1 MTPDNLLA
9 QLPARLADE
18 RFDVL
23 LETAGFRLE
32 RIISTGHA
40 TPPEQW
46 YDQAHDEWILL
57 LTGSAVLRFEQPD
70 EQLALQPGDSLLIP
84 AHRRHRVEATDP
96 QQPTVWLALHF
107 NLPPP
112 FPPKAALHPATWKES
127 TGNRAN

>member
-1 MTPDNLLA
+1 
-9 QLPARLADE
+9 LADE

-40 TPPEQW
+40 TPPGQW
-46 YDQAHDEWILL
+46 YDQGQDEWILL
-57 LTGSAVLRFEQPD
+57 LTGTAVLRFEQPD
-70 EQLALQPGDSLLIP
+70 ERLALQPGDSLLIP

-107 NLPPP
+107 SFPPP
-112 FPPKAALHPATWKES
+112 FPHKGALHPATWKDG
-127 TGNRAN
+127 TGNRAG